1 MLITSQVQT
10 RKTLDQLFNE
20 LAGNVFYIVTQRKV
34 VTVDE
39 ARMFV
44 DQARAKSLNDF
55 NIAQLLQVN
64 NKPLVS
70 ML

>member
-34 VTVDE
+34 VTVEE